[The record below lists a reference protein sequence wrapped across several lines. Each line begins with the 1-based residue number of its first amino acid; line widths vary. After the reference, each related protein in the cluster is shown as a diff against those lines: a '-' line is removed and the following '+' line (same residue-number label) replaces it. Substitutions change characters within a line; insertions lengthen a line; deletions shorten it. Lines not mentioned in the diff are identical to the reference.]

1 MSQYTLIAG
10 QPVELYA
17 LTGLPADERLA
28 ISVKAGVRVQ
38 VSTTNQF
45 DVELEY
51 VQPNSTDY
59 TRDGLSEVWV
69 LATQDTVID
78 VAQSGIL
85 TGDIF
90 PDGVFTGKRALNV
103 QFYPEANVK
112 NGLQYYTRI
121 AYPLSD
127 EIASGTSKDIVV
139 RTTSKKMLAKVRIV
153 HYSAQEIEIDLFGGV
168 TFNDQTGE
176 QIIPSN
182 YNGVNPVASTVE
194 VFKEPTVSDPGTRID
209 DCDPEY
215 YFGSN
220 SQGQRSG
227 ESIPEGRER
236 VLAANTSYLVRLTNT
251 GTGDARVQY
260 FLDWYEGE
268 PDLPLIKP

>member
-10 QPVELYA
+10 QPVELYT
-17 LTGLPADERLA
+17 LTGLPAGERLA

-45 DVELEY
+45 DTELEY

-85 TGDIF
+85 TGDVF

-121 AYPLSD
+121 TYPLSD
-127 EIASGTSKDIVV
+127 AISAGSSKNIVV

-153 HYSAQEIEIDLFGGV
+153 HYSAEEIELDVFSGTV
-168 TFNDQTGE
+168 FDDQTGT
-176 QIIPSN
+176 QITPSN
-182 YNGVNPVASTVE
+182 YNAVNPVASTVE
-194 VFKEPTVSDPGTRID
+194 VFKEPVVSNVGTRID

-220 SQGQRSG
+220 SQGQRAG

-236 VLAANTSYLVRLTNT
+236 VLPSNSTFLVQLTNT
-251 GTGDARVQY
+251 GSGNARVQY